1 LLILEAILGKLPSVW
16 FFQAKTENASM
27 KLRILALTLAL
38 LGLGNAA
45 LAQDRKL
52 YIYTWDTYAAPALFK
67 KFEAE
72 TGIEVITD
80 IYSSNDTLV
89 AKLKAGSAY
98 DIVTPTGNYVPQM
111 IAENLL
117 QPLPEGLA
125 AAGESMDAGVQKPA
139 YDPAYKYVLPL
150 FYGSTALAVNTKL
163 TKEDV
168 TSWQQFYTR
177 PAGEGPSLGVLDD
190 VGTVMDLASIALAK
204 DFCDASPETF
214 KAMQKLL
221 LEQKPFVKV
230 YGATGYFE
238 RLAAGEVAIQMAWS
252 GDTYKV
258 RQQNPDIKYVYPKEG
273 VELWVD
279 NLTIPAT
286 AKNVDAARQFI
297 AFALKPEN
305 IAVWAEV
312 SGNVPSVTAARAL
325 LPEALR
331 NAPEFNIPPDI
342 KTVLAVPCPVEVVK
356 AYNQIWEKLLK

>member
-1 LLILEAILGKLPSVW
+1 MKFKLS
-16 FFQAKTENASM
+16 
-27 KLRILALTLAL
+27 ILTLAL
-38 LGLGNAA
+38 LGFSAA
-45 LAQDRKL
+45 AHAESKKL

-89 AKLKAGSAY
+89 AKLKAGGAY
-98 DIVTPTGNYVPQM
+98 DIVTPTGNYVPLM
-111 IAENLL
+111 IEEKLL

-125 AAGESMDAGVQKPA
+125 AQGAAMDAAVRKPA
-139 YDPAYKYVLPL
+139 YDAEYKYVLPL

-168 TSWQQFYTR
+168 TSWQQFFTR

-190 VGTVMDLASIALAK
+190 VGTVMDLASIAMGK
-204 DFCDASPETF
+204 DFCDASSETF

-221 LEQKPFVKV
+221 MEQKPFVKV

-252 GDTYKV
+252 GDIYKV
-258 RQQNPDIKYVYPKEG
+258 RQQNPDIKYVYPQEG

-279 NLTIPAT
+279 NLTIPAA
-286 AKNVDAARQFI
+286 AKNVEAAKLFI
-297 AFALKPEN
+297 EFALKPEN
-305 IAVWAEV
+305 IAAWSES
-312 SGNVPSVTAARAL
+312 SGNVPSVAAAKAL
-325 LPEALR
+325 LPESLKT
-331 NAPEFNIPPDI
+331 APEFNIPAGV